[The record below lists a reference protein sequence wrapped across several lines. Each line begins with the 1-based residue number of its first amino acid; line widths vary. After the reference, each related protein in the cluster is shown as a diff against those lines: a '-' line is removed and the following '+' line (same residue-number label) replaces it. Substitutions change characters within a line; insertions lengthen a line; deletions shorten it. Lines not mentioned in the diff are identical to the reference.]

1 MRWCASCGSRV
12 PDRRDLH
19 KVRRRGR
26 TARVCPACA
35 RRGAEGQA
43 LRSTLVLVA
52 SMAFLTAVL
61 AGIDPRRSW
70 ADFALLPLLFLAA
83 LALHVVLHE
92 AAHALVALAV
102 GMGVPQVRLGDGP
115 LLLRLRIRGTTI
127 ELRGFHSG
135 ATFLEPDGVRW
146 LQSRLALVTAA
157 GPVTNL
163 CLAALA
169 FWVIAPRAGAPE
181 LFRTDLYVTGVFLG
195 MLNLA
200 PFRLRSAGGLV
211 HSDGWS
217 LLSLLGSRRTTNDQ
231 IVATARLQA
240 AGRRHLE
247 GGQIDAAGDASAALA
262 SDDPLVLGL
271 EGTRR
276 IFTRELDEAIT
287 LLRRASEL
295 PQEEGQLGLTLNNL
309 AWALVLA
316 QPPDWLDEADRA
328 SARAIGIHPW
338 QEATMNTR
346 GCVLV
351 HLGEHAE
358 ARDLL
363 RRAIDADASS
373 SDRVVQHRHLLE
385 AEHGLGN
392 LFGARSSLL
401 GLVDHGAD
409 EVTVDRARALLRPVE
424 VDNAL
429 ANLLDGT
436 GRIAWPGPREKGAEV
451 RHLRE
456 VRRTLSDFLDEEG
469 EDPRREVVR
478 IALGAADRMDANP

>member
-1 MRWCASCGSRV
+1 MRRCASCGSPV

-26 TARVCPACA
+26 TARVCPTCA
-35 RRGAEGQA
+35 RRGTESQA
-43 LRSTLVLVA
+43 VHRTLVLVA
-52 SMAFLTAVL
+52 GAGLLVAVL
-61 AGIDPRRSW
+61 AALDPLRSW
-70 ADFALLPLLFLAA
+70 TYFALIPLMVLAA

-92 AAHALVALAV
+92 AAHALIARAV
-102 GMGVPQVRLGDGP
+102 GMAVPQVRLGNGP
-115 LLLRLRIRGTTI
+115 LLLRLRVRGTTI

-135 ATFLEPDGVRW
+135 VTFLEPEGVRW

-157 GPVTNL
+157 GPVANL
-163 CLAALA
+163 SLAAVA
-169 FWVIAPRAGAPE
+169 FWVIAPLSGGAE
-181 LFRTDLYVTGVFLG
+181 LFRTHLYLAGAFLG
-195 MLNLA
+195 ALNLA
-200 PFRLRSAGGLV
+200 PFRFTSAGGLV

-217 LLSLLGSRRTTNDQ
+217 LLTLLGSRHATSDQ
-231 IVATARLQA
+231 VVAAGRLQA
-240 AGRRHLE
+240 AERQHLE
-247 GGQIDAAGDASAALA
+247 GGQVAIAGDASAVLD
-262 SDDPLVLGL
+262 SEDPQTLGM

-363 RRAIDADASS
+363 RRAIDADASA

-392 LFGARSSLL
+392 LFGARSSLF

-409 EVTVDRARALLRPVE
+409 EMTVDRARALLRPLE

-429 ANLLDGT
+429 ANLVDGT
-436 GRIAWPGPREKGAEV
+436 GRIAWPGAREKGAEV

-456 VRRTLSDFLDEEG
+456 VRRALSDFLDEED
-469 EDPRREVVR
+469 EDPRREAVLV
-478 IALGAADRMDANP
+478 ALGAADRMDANP